1 MINSQSRWLLA
12 QVFGLEILSIIK
24 FFFRKR
30 TELKTRIVWLLL
42 GMLFLLCISYA
53 SQRLRGVAEN
63 IELYIWL
70 HRLIKY
76 MWQEAKVE
84 VSKSIWVSS
93 TIVPPSSIRKTLKAF
108 GLYFSLNAIH
118 FDFRTPYRMSLD
130 EVSSLF
136 SCASTFSKS
145 KLFLVPRILL
155 FFITEIQQSCRGY

>member
-1 MINSQSRWLLA
+1 MVACPL
-12 QVFGLEILSIIK
+12 FGLEILSINSRLL
-24 FFFRKR
+24 FRKR
-30 TELKTRIVWLLL
+30 TELKTRIDWLLL

-93 TIVPPSSIRKTLKAF
+93 RATIVPPSSIRKTLKAF

-118 FDFRTPYRMSLD
+118 FDFPTPYRMSLD